1 MTDKSFTEQ
10 PKEDKTDHRNSCY
23 TYFTIVGD
31 FDPDAVSVL
40 LNLNPEQSWK
50 IGDLRRNGTAYDF
63 ARWSF
68 GKCDEYDAVVA
79 NQMRK
84 TIAPLLDK
92 INELNKIHA
101 ENKVNFYLEIVP
113 SVHAGDISPC
123 LAPSLD
129 IIDFCHATRTEIDI
143 DLYVYD
149 SEDTNC
155 HD

>member
-1 MTDKSFTEQ
+1 MNTQ
-10 PKEDKTDHRNSCY
+10 NSCY

-31 FDPDAVSVL
+31 FDPDSVSRL
-40 LNLNPEQSWK
+40 LNLNPDQSWR

-68 GKCDEYDAVVA
+68 GKCDTYDVIVT

-84 TIAPLLDK
+84 TIAPFLDK
-92 INELNKIHA
+92 IDVLNEIYCKN
-101 ENKVNFYLEIVP
+101 NVNFYLAVVP

-129 IIDFCHATRTEIDI
+129 VMDFCHATRTEIDI

-149 SEDTNC
+149 SEDIGD

>member
-1 MTDKSFTEQ
+1 MNT
-10 PKEDKTDHRNSCY
+10 RNSCY

-31 FDPDAVSVL
+31 FDPDSVSHL
-40 LNLNPEQSWK
+40 LNLNPDQSWR

-68 GKCDEYDAVVA
+68 GRCDAYDVIVA

-84 TIAPLLDK
+84 TIAPLL
-92 INELNKIHA
+92 NKIEILNEIHLK
-101 ENKVNFYLEIVP
+101 NDVNFYLAVVP
-113 SVHAGDISPC
+113 SIHAGDISPC

-129 IIDFCHATRTEIDI
+129 IIDFCHATRTEFDI

-149 SEDTNC
+149 SEDISN

>member
-1 MTDKSFTEQ
+1 MNT
-10 PKEDKTDHRNSCY
+10 RNSCY

-31 FDPDAVSVL
+31 FDPDSASRL
-40 LNLNPEQSWK
+40 LNLNPDQSWR

-68 GKCDEYDAVVA
+68 GRCDTYDVTVA

-84 TIAPLLDK
+84 TIAPLLGK
-92 INELNKIHA
+92 IDTLNKIRH
-101 ENKVNFYLEIVP
+101 ENNVNFYLAVVP
-113 SVHAGDISPC
+113 SVHSGDISPC

-129 IIDFCHATRTEIDI
+129 IMDFCHATRTEIDI

-149 SEDTNC
+149 SEDISN

>member
-1 MTDKSFTEQ
+1 MNTQ
-10 PKEDKTDHRNSCY
+10 NSCY

-31 FDPDAVSVL
+31 FDPDSVSRL
-40 LNLNPEQSWK
+40 LNLNPDQSWK
-50 IGDLRRNGTAYDF
+50 VGDLRRDGTAYDF

-68 GKCDEYDAVVA
+68 GKCDTYDVIVT

-84 TIAPLLDK
+84 TIAPFLDK
-92 INELNKIHA
+92 IDVLNEIHYK
-101 ENKVNFYLEIVP
+101 NNVNFYLAAVP

-129 IIDFCHATRTEIDI
+129 IMDFCHATRTEIDI

-149 SEDTNC
+149 SEDIGG

>member
-1 MTDKSFTEQ
+1 METK
-10 PKEDKTDHRNSCY
+10 NSCY

-31 FDPDAVSVL
+31 FDPDSVTSL
-40 LNLNPEQSWK
+40 LGLNPDQSWK

-68 GKCDEYDAVVA
+68 GRCDQYDAIVA

-84 TIAPLLDK
+84 TIEPLLNKTDSL
-92 INELNKIHA
+92 NEIRQK
-101 ENKVNFYLEIVP
+101 NKVNFYLAVVP
-113 SVHAGDISPC
+113 SVHAGEINPC

-129 IIDFCHATRTEIDI
+129 IMDFCHATRTEIDI

-149 SEDTNC
+149 SEENES

>member
-1 MTDKSFTEQ
+1 MNTQ
-10 PKEDKTDHRNSCY
+10 NSCY

-31 FDPDAVSVL
+31 FDPDSVSRL
-40 LNLNPEQSWK
+40 LNLNPDQSWK
-50 IGDLRRNGTAYDF
+50 IGDLRRDGTAYDF

-68 GKCDEYDAVVA
+68 GKCDTYDVIVT

-92 INELNKIHA
+92 IDVLNEIYCKN
-101 ENKVNFYLEIVP
+101 NVNFYLAVVP

-129 IIDFCHATRTEIDI
+129 VMDFCHATRTEIDI

-149 SEDTNC
+149 SEDIGG

>member
-1 MTDKSFTEQ
+1 MNT
-10 PKEDKTDHRNSCY
+10 RNSCY
-23 TYFTIVGD
+23 TYFTIVGN
-31 FDPDAVSVL
+31 FDPDSVSLL
-40 LNLNPEQSWK
+40 LNLNPDQSWRA
-50 IGDLRRNGTAYDF
+50 GDLRRNGTAYDF

-68 GKCDEYDAVVA
+68 GKCDTYDMIVA

-92 INELNKIHA
+92 IDILNEIRYKNS
-101 ENKVNFYLEIVP
+101 VNFYLEVVP
-113 SVHAGDISPC
+113 SIHSGDISPC

-129 IIDFCHATRTEIDI
+129 VMDFCHATRTEIDI

-149 SEDTNC
+149 SEDISD

>member
-1 MTDKSFTEQ
+1 MNTQ
-10 PKEDKTDHRNSCY
+10 NSCY

-31 FDPDAVSVL
+31 FDPDSVSLL
-40 LNLNPEQSWK
+40 LNLNPDQSWR

-68 GKCDEYDAVVA
+68 GKCDTYDVIVT

-92 INELNKIHA
+92 IDVLNEIYCKN
-101 ENKVNFYLEIVP
+101 NVNFYLAVVP

-129 IIDFCHATRTEIDI
+129 VMDFCHATRTEIDI

-149 SEDTNC
+149 SEDISG

>member
-1 MTDKSFTEQ
+1 MDTK
-10 PKEDKTDHRNSCY
+10 NSCY

-31 FDPDAVSVL
+31 FDPDSVTSL
-40 LNLNPEQSWK
+40 LGLNPDQSWK

-68 GKCDEYDAVVA
+68 GRCDQYDAIVA

-84 TIAPLLDK
+84 TIEPLLNK
-92 INELNKIHA
+92 TESLNEIRQK
-101 ENKVNFYLEIVP
+101 NKVNFYLAVVP
-113 SVHAGDISPC
+113 SVHAGEIHPC

-129 IIDFCHATRTEIDI
+129 VIDFCHATRTEIDI

-149 SEDTNC
+149 SKENES

>member
-1 MTDKSFTEQ
+1 MNT
-10 PKEDKTDHRNSCY
+10 RNSCY
-23 TYFTIVGD
+23 TYFTIVGN
-31 FDPDAVSVL
+31 FDPDSVSLL
-40 LNLNPEQSWK
+40 LNLSPDQSWR

-68 GKCDEYDAVVA
+68 GKCDTYDMTVA

-92 INELNKIHA
+92 IDILNEIRYKNS
-101 ENKVNFYLEIVP
+101 VNFYLEVVP
-113 SVHAGDISPC
+113 SVHSGDISPC

-129 IIDFCHATRTEIDI
+129 VMDFCHATRTEIDI

-149 SEDTNC
+149 SEDISD

>member
-1 MTDKSFTEQ
+1 MNTQ
-10 PKEDKTDHRNSCY
+10 NSCY

-31 FDPDAVSVL
+31 FDPDSVSRL
-40 LNLNPEQSWK
+40 LNLNPDQSWR

-68 GKCDEYDAVVA
+68 GKCDTYDVIVT

-84 TIAPLLDK
+84 TIAPFLDK
-92 INELNKIHA
+92 IDVLNEIYCKN
-101 ENKVNFYLEIVP
+101 NVNFYLAVVP

-129 IIDFCHATRTEIDI
+129 VMDFCHATRTEIDI

-149 SEDTNC
+149 SEDISG